1 MPGRHIW
8 HPSVLPEPASN
19 MHARPFKSITRA
31 MGDIFILADVSVR
44 RRFDSPKQR
53 RRGGK
58 TNGTCRA
65 RGSRCRRDISRS
77 GAEGKAACWSER
89 GLKIARDRTKTAQLL
104 KRACTEHVNAKHLNP
119 KTRVPAPRLAHARL
133 NRRNAT
139 LESEPAARRTAAAE
153 KDWLQSIMSPQEVFV
168 WPWKANWSIRRARF
182 G

>member
-31 MGDIFILADVSVR
+31 MGDTFILADVSVR

-65 RGSRCRRDISRS
+65 RGSCCRRDISRS
-77 GAEGKAACWSER
+77 GAEEKAACWSER

-104 KRACTEHVNAKHLNP
+104 KWACTEHVNAKHLNP
-119 KTRVPAPRLAHARL
+119 KTLGLTVAMQPSSPSQQHAGQLQPRKIDYNQLCHHRKYL
-133 NRRNAT
+133 
-139 LESEPAARRTAAAE
+139 
-153 KDWLQSIMSPQEVFV
+153 
-168 WPWKANWSIRRARF
+168 F
-182 G
+182 GR

>member
-31 MGDIFILADVSVR
+31 MGDTFILADVSVR
-44 RRFDSPKQR
+44 RWFDSPKQR

-77 GAEGKAACWSER
+77 GAEEKAACWSER

-104 KRACTEHVNAKHLNP
+104 KWACTEHVNAKHLNL
-119 KTRVPAPRLAHARL
+119 KTLGLTVAMQPSSPSQQHAGQLQPRKIDYNQLCHHRKYL
-133 NRRNAT
+133 
-139 LESEPAARRTAAAE
+139 
-153 KDWLQSIMSPQEVFV
+153 
-168 WPWKANWSIRRARF
+168 F
-182 G
+182 GR